1 MSSPAQM
8 TTGESIATTVF
19 SVFILLWM
27 LFGFVAFV
35 YSLFCFS
42 RSGTI
47 MDKFI
52 GFLIAFLTGP
62 FYFLYLRYNQG
73 YCK

>member
-1 MSSPAQM
+1 MSSPGQM
-8 TTGESIATTVF
+8 TTGEGISGTVLL
-19 SVFILLWM
+19 VFVFLWM

-42 RSGTI
+42 RSGSTL
-47 MDKFI
+47 DKFI

-62 FYFLYLRYNQG
+62 FYFLYLRYNQA